1 MAMRLPN
8 PVREMRTIGRLLRG
22 SEAHARRMR
31 DALAG
36 AEHLLLSALDL
47 PDGTARA
54 AFTAVGADP
63 DAYEAAVAAVH
74 SDALRAVGIA
84 VGPAPAPAP
93 PPGPAEPVPE
103 GPMRAAPSQQAA
115 FQQAVRLAK
124 RESPSRLRGAHVVLA
139 VAGAEH
145 GTAVRALAAMG
156 VDRAA
161 LAAAARVAL
170 ERSPRA
176 GRRA

>member
-1 MAMRLPN
+1 
-8 PVREMRTIGRLLRG
+8 MRTIDRLLRG
-22 SEAHARRMR
+22 SEAHARRMG
-31 DALAG
+31 DALPG

-47 PDGTARA
+47 PDGTARSAFA
-54 AFTAVGADP
+54 AAGADP
-63 DAYEAAVAAVH
+63 DGYGAAVAAAH
-74 SDALRAVGIA
+74 SEALRAVGIA
-84 VGPAPAPAP
+84 LGPEPAP
-93 PPGPAEPVPE
+93 PAGPAEPVRE

-115 FQQAVRLAK
+115 FREAVRLAK
-124 RESPSRLRGAHVVLA
+124 QEFPSRLRGGHVVIA

-170 ERSPRA
+170 ER
-176 GRRA
+176 